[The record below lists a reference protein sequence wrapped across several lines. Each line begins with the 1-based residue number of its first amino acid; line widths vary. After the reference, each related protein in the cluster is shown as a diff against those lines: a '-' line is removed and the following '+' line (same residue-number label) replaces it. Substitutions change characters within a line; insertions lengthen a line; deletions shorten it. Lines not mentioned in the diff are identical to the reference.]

1 MQLYITEQEKDIV
14 GRLFGCYLN
23 LLTDYNGTVAQ
34 KLTYPQFSNF
44 TERVIKIKSHIQNL
58 EDLASD
64 LGYQLCNDKTP
75 KNIPEIVT
83 AYLVYDKRVYITFDF
98 KAHRLT
104 VDKALI

>member
-1 MQLYITEQEKDIV
+1 MQLRITEQEKDIV
-14 GRLFGCYLN
+14 GRLFGCYIN
-23 LLTDYNGTVAQ
+23 LLIDYNDTVAQ
-34 KLTYPQFSNF
+34 KLAYPQFTNF
-44 TERVIKIKSHIQNL
+44 AERVTKIKLYIKNL

-83 AYLVYDKRVYITFDF
+83 AYLTYDKRVYITFDF
-98 KAHRLT
+98 KARRLT